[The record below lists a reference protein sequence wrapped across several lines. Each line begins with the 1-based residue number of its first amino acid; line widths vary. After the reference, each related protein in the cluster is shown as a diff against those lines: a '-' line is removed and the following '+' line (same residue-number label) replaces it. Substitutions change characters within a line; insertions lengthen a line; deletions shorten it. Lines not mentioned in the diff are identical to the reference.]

1 MGLVGCSIAFC
12 CLKHV
17 ALGQK
22 LGEVPPQ
29 EEKKHADGAAQE
41 RKSPLQEEKKRAGGA
56 AQRRGAPLQEE
67 KKHAGGAV
75 QERKAPLQEEKQQNS
90 GAQHKMCAPLSL
102 HFLYCSPVLSIS
114 HVCGRIL
121 Q

>member
-29 EEKKHADGAAQE
+29 EEKKHADGAAQ
-41 RKSPLQEEKKRAGGA
+41 
-56 AQRRGAPLQEE
+56 RRGAPLQEE

-75 QERKAPLQEEKQQNS
+75 QERKAPL
-90 GAQHKMCAPLSL
+90 
-102 HFLYCSPVLSIS
+102 
-114 HVCGRIL
+114 
-121 Q
+121 